1 LGRIEREEM
10 KKKEDNK
17 KYYFVEVKQMQYFE
31 IEVNAKESP
40 LTEEVFFDKYYS
52 MDNCEMDTTVEEI
65 KEVDR
70 LWTL

>member
-1 LGRIEREEM
+1 M
-10 KKKEDNK
+10 KKEENDK

-31 IEVNAKESP
+31 IEMDAKAAP
-40 LTEEVFFDKYYS
+40 LTEEIFFEKYYS
-52 MDNCEMDTTVEEI
+52 LDNCEIDTTIEEI

>member
-1 LGRIEREEM
+1 
-10 KKKEDNK
+10 
-17 KYYFVEVKQMQYFE
+17 MQYFE
-31 IEVNAKESP
+31 IEVDEKESP
-40 LTEEVFFDKYYS
+40 LTEEIFFDKYYS